1 MDCRSMTPPAGIRFS
16 SSPRVRGSCG
26 SRSWIPVARPT
37 VCSCACSR
45 AQVLLTID
53 GQRQPATFGLSLE
66 AVVDF
71 ATASHA
77 RALAVLLVVSLLG
90 FLPGFFSIPPID
102 RDEARFAQ
110 ATKQMI
116 ENGDYIDLRFQDDVR
131 YKKPVG
137 IYWLQAAVVKSAS
150 ALGMRNALTTIWL
163 YRTPSLIGAVGA
175 VLLTYWA
182 ALALVSRRAAFL
194 AGLMM
199 GTCVLL
205 GVERLMA
212 KTDAMLLMTVVAAMG
227 AMARAYLWREPNR

>member
-1 MDCRSMTPPAGIRFS
+1 M
-16 SSPRVRGSCG
+16 
-26 SRSWIPVARPT
+26 
-37 VCSCACSR
+37 
-45 AQVLLTID
+45 LTID

-150 ALGMRNALTTIWL
+150 ALGMRK
-163 YRTPSLIGAVGA
+163 
-175 VLLTYWA
+175 
-182 ALALVSRRAAFL
+182 RRASPL
-194 AGLMM
+194 ESGL
-199 GTCVLL
+199 C
-205 GVERLMA
+205 
-212 KTDAMLLMTVVAAMG
+212 
-227 AMARAYLWREPNR
+227 AR